1 MSTLA
6 FQPQEAT
13 VGADDFAAL
22 EQRILRTVDLFKAE
36 RSARAA
42 AEAKVAELHQ
52 SLEEQPVQKSF
63 ASAPKS
69 RPCAASANWCA
80 PASSACFASWTS
92 FPPKQFMSDTSETN
106 RPSSNSVTVEI
117 FEQSY
122 RLRGEDPEYIHQLAA
137 VVDAKMRLV
146 ASQGKTVD
154 SLRVAVLAALN
165 LADELARAE
174 EQLRQLT
181 GSLTETRST
190 IHDRASSLNGLLDS
204 LLAED
209 RRTG

>member
-1 MSTLA
+1 MSET
-6 FQPQEAT
+6 T
-13 VGADDFAAL
+13 
-22 EQRILRTVDLFKAE
+22 
-36 RSARAA
+36 
-42 AEAKVAELHQ
+42 
-52 SLEEQPVQKSF
+52 
-63 ASAPKS
+63 
-69 RPCAASANWCA
+69 
-80 PASSACFASWTS
+80 
-92 FPPKQFMSDTSETN
+92 ETN
-106 RPSSNSVTVEI
+106 RAANSSVTVEI
-117 FEQSY
+117 FGQSY
-122 RLRGEDPEYIHQLAA
+122 RLRGEDPEYIHHLAA
-137 VVDAKMRLV
+137 LVDAKMRLV